1 MDMTKIKLSKILTVA
16 ALSAATAVSTLPV
29 SAKTVQTGDYEI
41 TSSGTINA
49 KANEEVTMDVYHIG
63 KSQADLTEGLT
74 SDELMKI
81 VLRRDQMTVGD
92 NGRYEFKFKVGDI
105 QSGEYTVYISR
116 TNVSG
121 AEGVIKETFTYRNP
135 NDYKTAIG
143 LINNAA
149 SIEDLKKIIN
159 DYADILEIDL
169 SQEEKADDTLT
180 VMLASAK
187 KQSLD
192 SADIKSALNCFK
204 LSKIVLSIND
214 KSLTDFNNVS
224 DVVDLSKADLKDWY
238 AKSYVSA
245 DVKSNMISRMAA
257 KKIKTVS
264 DMYAEMPE
272 AFVLAVVEQSG
283 SVDGIK
289 EVINGFSEE
298 VGANVNGLTER
309 KLLTL
314 SGKNYASYAA
324 LKTDIQSLKNSGSS
338 GGGSSSGGSSGGSG
352 GSFGGVKSY
361 PDNTQNNNNNN
372 NKEDKELNYYVFDDL
387 DSVEWAK
394 EAICAL
400 AEKGVVR
407 GKEYKTFYPND
418 LITREEFVKIIIGAF
433 GIDTT
438 GAESDFEDASKDDWF
453 YPYVSAAY
461 NAKLINGVSDKLFG
475 TGQNIT
481 RQDLAVIAYNA
492 AKNAEIKFKDT
503 DVFKFSDD
511 NDIAD
516 YAKDAVY
523 ALKSQDIINGVDGR
537 NFAPND
543 TATRAEAAK
552 IVYLLISLLS

>member
-63 KSQADLTEGLT
+63 KSQADLTPGLT
-74 SDELMKI
+74 SDDLMKI

-169 SQEEKADDTLT
+169 SQEEKNDDILT

-187 KQSLD
+187 KQPLD
-192 SADIKSALNCFK
+192 SADIKSAQNSFK
-204 LSKIVLSIND
+204 QSKVVLSINN
-214 KSLTDFNNVS
+214 KSLSDFNTVS
-224 DVVDLSKADLKDWY
+224 DVVDLSKAELKDWY

-283 SVDGIK
+283 SVDGVK

-309 KLLTL
+309 NLLKL
-314 SGKNYASYAA
+314 SGKNYTNYAA
-324 LKTDIQSLKNSGSS
+324 LKADIQSLKNSGSS
-338 GGGSSSGGSSGGSG
+338 NSSGSSSGGSSGSG

-361 PDNTQNNNNNN
+361 PDSTQNNNN

-387 DSVEWAK
+387 DSVDWAK

-407 GKEYKTFYPND
+407 GKEYKAFYPND

-438 GAESDFEDASKDDWF
+438 GAESDFEDADIDDWF

-461 NAKLINGVSDKLFG
+461 NAKLINGVSDKMFG

-503 DVFKFSDD
+503 DVAKFSDD
-511 NDIAD
+511 SDIAD

-523 ALKSQDIINGVDGR
+523 ALKSQDVINGVDGR

-552 IVYLLISLLS
+552 IVYLLVSLLS